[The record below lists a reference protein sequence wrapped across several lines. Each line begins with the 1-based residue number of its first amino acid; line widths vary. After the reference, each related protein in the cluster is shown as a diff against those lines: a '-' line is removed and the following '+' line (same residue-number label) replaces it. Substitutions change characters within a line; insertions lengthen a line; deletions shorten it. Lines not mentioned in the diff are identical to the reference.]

1 MLCLQNSKT
10 LFILRVV
17 PREPSNLFWRMWG
30 VPNPPYRKKSAKKF
44 LKGFLTLTISPIVT
58 IHTNTTATVQ
68 LTNPNDVAGLNTWK
82 PVRTM
87 TIILTPPLPHNPAN
101 GLWPKSKSYKFM
113 HNLPTTPVANTYPPF
128 HQGIK
133 SPQEAHTW
141 RKFQL
146 SCQKYFLQF
155 DWEEA
160 PRKRCNCCHSL
171 LSPIRHIAVVFLL
184 PRCWIC
190 FEGTIVIMMSGNC
203 WG

>member
-30 VPNPPYRKKSAKKF
+30 LPNPPYRKKSAKKF

-113 HNLPTTPVANTYPPF
+113 HNLPTTPAAGCKHLNTRALKAQRKP
-128 HQGIK
+128 
-133 SPQEAHTW
+133 TW

-146 SCQKYFLQF
+146 RCQKYFLKKGSSTKKF
-155 DWEEA
+155 
-160 PRKRCNCCHSL
+160 S
-171 LSPIRHIAVVFLL
+171 IA
-184 PRCWIC
+184 
-190 FEGTIVIMMSGNC
+190 
-203 WG
+203 